1 MDPLGKFHYSS
12 RKNPLGKNMTA
23 RSAADSGERA
33 VDKARSATRLAVD
46 GGAGVWSSCEARN
59 ATE

>member
-1 MDPLGKFHYSS
+1 
-12 RKNPLGKNMTA
+12 MTA
-23 RSAADSGERA
+23 RSAADSGERV